1 MALITLFPV
10 CTRVDPRI
18 WFNGINNPQHRIARR
33 FVGSQIFFDLEGMP
47 PVNDW
52 AEGLVD
58 IDELPV
64 HAYLLALGYAIYYRR
79 IAAWD
84 QFESQM
90 EWITGAEYFNN
101 FGVILRTW
109 DQTEDALDGDFVHPP
124 EMFLN
129 HGNAANVD
137 HME

>member
-10 CTRVDPRI
+10 CTAVDPRV
-18 WFNGINNPQHRIARR
+18 WFNGINNPMHRDARR
-33 FVGSQIFFDLEGMP
+33 FVGSQIFFDLHDMAPQE
-47 PVNDW
+47 DW
-52 AEGLVD
+52 ADGLVD

-64 HAYLLALGYAIYYRR
+64 HAYLLALGYATYYRR
-79 IAAWD
+79 LRGWD
-84 QFESQM
+84 QFDSEM

-109 DQTEDALDGDFVHPP
+109 DQVDDAIAGDFVHPP
-124 EMFLN
+124 EEIFVD
-129 HGNAANVD
+129 GNVAAVE